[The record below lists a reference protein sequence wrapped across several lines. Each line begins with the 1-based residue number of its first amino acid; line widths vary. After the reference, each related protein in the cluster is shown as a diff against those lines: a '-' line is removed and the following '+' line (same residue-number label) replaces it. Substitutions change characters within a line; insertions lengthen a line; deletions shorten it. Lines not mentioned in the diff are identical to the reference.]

1 MTVFF
6 GQKGRPINEL
16 ESNLRKHLGIPA
28 SIEVV
33 EEEYAGEELGLTFDL
48 AGSSNQLNIVATA
61 NKLISIALWVSVFEG
76 DDDANEDA
84 EEAYNSY
91 GTLLSE
97 NEAREL
103 LSDIEVNLPV
113 FRSRAISEGPQ

>member
-76 DDDANEDA
+76 DDEDA
-84 EEAYNSY
+84 EEVYNSY
-91 GTLLSE
+91 GTMLSE
-97 NEAREL
+97 DEAREL